1 MVRKGMMAAALVAML
16 AVGGSAVAGYEEAD
30 QLYQKGDFNQ
40 ALREF
45 VAAGGGGSI
54 EATYRAALM
63 FEAGEGTDKN
73 DETAAKWFQTAAR
86 AGHLEAMKKLA
97 QMFVDGRGVPA
108 DPVQAWAILQIASD
122 RGDTE
127 AVSQQQTLEGNMRPG
142 QIEAG
147 KRRLE
152 KIIGSYAGS

>member
-1 MVRKGMMAAALVAML
+1 MIRKSMMAAATVALLVM
-16 AVGGSAVAGYEEAD
+16 GGSAVAGYEEAD

-45 VAAGGGGSI
+45 VAAGGSGNI

-86 AGHLEAMKKLA
+86 AGHVDAMKKLA

-108 DPVQAWAILQIASD
+108 DPVQAWAILQIAAD
-122 RGDTE
+122 RGDKD
-127 AVSQQQTLEGNMRPG
+127 AVTQRETLEGTMRPG

-152 KIIGSYAGS
+152 KIVPSYAGS

>member
-1 MVRKGMMAAALVAML
+1 MVRKSMMAAATVAML
-16 AVGGSAVAGYEEAD
+16 MMGGSALAGYEEAD
-30 QLYQKGDFNQ
+30 QLYQKGEFNQ

-45 VAAGGGGSI
+45 VAAGGGGNI

-86 AGHLEAMKKLA
+86 AGHIDAMKKLA
-97 QMFVDGRGVPA
+97 QMFIDGRGLPA
-108 DPVQAWAILQIASD
+108 DPVQAWAILQIAID

-127 AVSQQQTLEGNMRPG
+127 AGKQQQELEGTMRPG

-152 KIIGSYAGS
+152 KIIGTYAGS